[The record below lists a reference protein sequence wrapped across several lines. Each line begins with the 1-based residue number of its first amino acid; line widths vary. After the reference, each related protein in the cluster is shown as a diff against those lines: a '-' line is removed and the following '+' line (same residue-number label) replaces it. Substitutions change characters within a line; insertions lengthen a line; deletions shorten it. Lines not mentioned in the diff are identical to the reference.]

1 MGDIISKPQH
11 SINNF
16 LFWSSKSEICFRSL
30 IVLLHFLFKDV
41 PREHDLSSGKEAM
54 VCQ

>member
-1 MGDIISKPQH
+1 MGDILSKPQH

-16 LFWSSKSEICFRSL
+16 LFSSFKSEISFRSL

-54 VCQ
+54 ICQ